1 PGLVIYNAAMGASFE
16 VTYNTFVKMT
26 FARTYDSVLAAP
38 VSVEDIVIG
47 EVMWAVTRAVIYA
60 GAFLAIAVAMGA
72 IPLAAAPAIFA
83 LAPLTGLLFA
93 ALGMIY
99 TALVPV
105 IDFYSFYYTLFITPL
120 FMFSG
125 IFFPLEELPPWV
137 QRGAWLSPLF
147 HGVRAA
153 NEIAL
158 G

>member
-1 PGLVIYNAAMGASFE
+1 
-16 VTYNTFVKMT
+16 
-26 FARTYDSVLAAP
+26 
-38 VSVEDIVIG
+38 
-47 EVMWAVTRAVIYA
+47 
-60 GAFLAIAVAMGA
+60 MGA

-153 NEIAL
+153 NEISLGRAGAGTLGAVAWLVVVSAVAL
-158 G
+158 ALAIALMKRRLVK